1 MSNIFLDAFQ
11 PRQLLRKCTSHSSSN
26 RFRVEDQLWLVAR
39 SARELLCSLASSVP
53 FSRSD
58 SQSSWPKASKCFTKR
73 REGIGRI
80 VDFHPNCSLEPPK
93 GTRTFVQNL
102 LQSCK
107 RMFSMRYC
115 IHIKLRICCTAL
127 FAQILHRMGS
137 RKGVF
142 FVGHLCS
149 WHGFSCVIFIGL
161 EGKAEREQAS
171 SGSANLYWKSR

>member
-107 RMFSMRYC
+107 RMLSMRYC
-115 IHIKLRICCTAL
+115 IHIKVRICCTAL

-137 RKGVF
+137 RKGMF
-142 FVGHLCS
+142 LWDTFA
-149 WHGFSCVIFIGL
+149 HGMAFLVSYL
-161 EGKAEREQAS
+161 
-171 SGSANLYWKSR
+171 